1 MLVITDKTTFD
12 TFATEI
18 EKTNFLSAT
27 GFRDNIRCVFDFDAS
42 LTASKKVGYVMIPDA
57 YTDVI
62 ACDIEDGNTVSIGDM
77 CVLIVGSESLS
88 EQAAEIDN
96 DILNPYFLQGGI
108 Y

>member
-1 MLVITDKTTFD
+1 
-12 TFATEI
+12 
-18 EKTNFLSAT
+18 
-27 GFRDNIRCVFDFDAS
+27 
-42 LTASKKVGYVMIPDA
+42 MIPDA

-77 CVLIVGSESLS
+77 CVLIVGSESMS
-88 EQAAEIDN
+88 EQAVEIDN